1 MIILILR
8 ASVQF
13 FSLMLNR
20 QIMDILSTSYLPT
33 RAPAVCLYGLSLR
46 FSFNSISICIYTN
59 GFPSVQFSSVY
70 ISALSASFA
79 SKKLTIGRVYRP
91 NTQERA
97 MLRFVWRSQCIS
109 FAYLL
114 NYYKVMKIITCLK
127 ELFMLSYYISISYL
141 SDNLIQISEKCVK
154 WSLVLIRLS
163 LSIVDGYDEICVGES

>member
-33 RAPAVCLYGLSLR
+33 LAPAVCLYGLSLR
-46 FSFNSISICIYTN
+46 FSFNSICIYTN

-70 ISALSASFA
+70 ISALSVSFA

-114 NYYKVMKIITCLK
+114 NYYKVMKIITYLK

-141 SDNLIQISEKCVK
+141 SDNLIQISDKCVK

-163 LSIVDGYDEICVGES
+163 LSIVDGYDGICVGES

>member
-1 MIILILR
+1 
-8 ASVQF
+8 
-13 FSLMLNR
+13 
-20 QIMDILSTSYLPT
+20 
-33 RAPAVCLYGLSLR
+33 
-46 FSFNSISICIYTN
+46 
-59 GFPSVQFSSVY
+59 
-70 ISALSASFA
+70 
-79 SKKLTIGRVYRP
+79 
-91 NTQERA
+91 

-154 WSLVLIRLS
+154 WSWVLIRLS

>member
-46 FSFNSISICIYTN
+46 FSFNSNSNSISICIYAN
-59 GFPSVQFSSVY
+59 GFPSVQLSSVY

-79 SKKLTIGRVYRP
+79 SKKLTTGRIYRP

-97 MLRFVWRSQCIS
+97 MLRFVW
-109 FAYLL
+109 
-114 NYYKVMKIITCLK
+114 
-127 ELFMLSYYISISYL
+127 LS
-141 SDNLIQISEKCVK
+141 
-154 WSLVLIRLS
+154 
-163 LSIVDGYDEICVGES
+163 

>member
-46 FSFNSISICIYTN
+46 FSFNSICIYTN

-97 MLRFVWRSQCIS
+97 MLRFVWRS
-109 FAYLL
+109 
-114 NYYKVMKIITCLK
+114 
-127 ELFMLSYYISISYL
+127 YYISISYL
-141 SDNLIQISEKCVK
+141 SDNLIQISDKCVK

-163 LSIVDGYDEICVGES
+163 LSIVDGYDGICVGES